1 MRARVRV
8 APHRDARHESDAGR
22 DLACSAA
29 PRRCR
34 CSCLRLRSS
43 LSGRRSKRTAPPAA
57 AASRCGS
64 AAACSSSASGSLTRM
79 TSKRS
84 SGGSCCTCMDLDVV
98 RWGLVHPPELQ
109 TKANKGLA
117 SALSQLPPHRN
128 APAASCE
135 RQQGAHAALH
145 GAANH
150 TCLLPLPLL
159 PAPLLS
165 SVRWAGRT
173 VRPIPPVAS
182 PLRRSPRRHRR
193 GLSTPQRRRSAPA
206 DALPA
211 RPRMQEKAA
220 RWLEPELGSASTAR
234 VGGSVSCP

>member
-117 SALSQLPPHRN
+117 SALS
-128 APAASCE
+128 APAIEMLRSPPAGANKGPMPPCMAQLIIRAFGRCRCCQRLSCH
-135 RQQGAHAALH
+135 RCAG
-145 GAANH
+145 
-150 TCLLPLPLL
+150 P
-159 PAPLLS
+159 
-165 SVRWAGRT
+165 AGRC
-173 VRPIPPVAS
+173 A
-182 PLRRSPRRHRR
+182 RSHPSR
-193 GLSTPQRRRSAPA
+193 APC
-206 DALPA
+206 DAVLVVIGEA
-211 RPRMQEKAA
+211 
-220 RWLEPELGSASTAR
+220 
-234 VGGSVSCP
+234 